1 MAEIT
6 TKDLNYMS
14 RELREVDMPYFSQEE
29 LADIL
34 ERSEDVEEAIYSA
47 AILKA
52 ENTSMQVSGVTT
64 ADSSAYFLRIARRHK
79 PNNTGQLKGD

>member
-6 TKDLNYMS
+6 VKDLNYMS
-14 RELREVDMPYFSQEE
+14 RELRENDMPYFSQEE

-52 ENTSMQVSGVTT
+52 ENTST
-64 ADSSAYFLRIARRHK
+64 ARRLSRS
-79 PNNTGQLKGD
+79 P